1 MCLSTLSVMDA
12 GAGARGPFLSPRSLE
27 AQDRRISVRRGQLV
41 LGVQHPIDYVQVL
54 RPYTLAERAE
64 ITCPT
69 LACNAEG
76 DDISQRRT

>member
-1 MCLSTLSVMDA
+1 M
-12 GAGARGPFLSPRSLE
+12 
-27 AQDRRISVRRGQLV
+27 